1 MARRTGRFRRFSLGG
16 RDGIV
21 LVLSLLLSSLVWLLT
36 NLSNS
41 YAGLVSVPVIAECSI
56 DGHSAQS
63 SNRALVTARCR
74 TSGFS
79 LLRSQSRKERQPV
92 RVRIDRGDLHYAGH
106 DEYLLT
112 GSAKNSY
119 VGRIFGEETVVEA
132 FVTDT
137 LSFIFPSE
145 NHKRVPVEP
154 LIQLNY
160 RSQYMNAAPL
170 KLRPDSV
177 TVYGEAARLEQV
189 DHVSTQRL
197 NLWDIHESQHGTLRL
212 SKVKG
217 LRLSTEDVNY
227 ELEVSRYVELST
239 QVGVEV
245 WNAPA
250 GHHLQVFP
258 PTARVVLRCAFP
270 IGSDP
275 LSRFKLYIDWRDFN
289 ASLSGRC
296 VPHTLRLPAGV
307 LDCRIEPEVFDCI
320 EDNG

>member
-1 MARRTGRFRRFSLGG
+1 MGRRSGSKLRFSLGG
-16 RDGIV
+16 RDGIA
-21 LVLSLLLSSLVWLLT
+21 LILSLLLSSLVWLLM
-36 NLSNS
+36 NLSKD
-41 YAGLVSVPVIAECSI
+41 YTGLVSIPVIAESSI

-79 LLRSQSRKERQPV
+79 LLRSGSRKERQPV
-92 RVRIDRGDLHYAGH
+92 RVRIDRQDLHYVGH
-106 DEYLLT
+106 DQYLLT

-119 VGRIFGEETVVEA
+119 VGRIFGEETLVEA

-137 LSFIFPSE
+137 LSFIFPAE
-145 NHKRVPVEP
+145 NHKRVRVEP
-154 LIQLNY
+154 LIQLSY
-160 RSQYMNAAPL
+160 RPQYMNAAPL

-177 TVYGEAARLEQV
+177 TVYGEASRLEQV
-189 DHVSTQRL
+189 DHISTARL
-197 NLWDIHESQHGTLRL
+197 SLWDIHESQHGTLRL
-212 SKVKG
+212 NKVKG
-217 LRLSTEDVNY
+217 VRLSEEDVNY
-227 ELEVSRYVELST
+227 ELEVSRYVEIRT
-239 QVGVEV
+239 RVNVEV

-258 PTARVVLRCAFP
+258 PTAEVVLRSVFP

-275 LSRFKLYIDWRDFN
+275 LQRFKLYIDWRDFN

-307 LDCRIEPEVFDCI
+307 LDCRVEPEVFDCI